1 MTTPPSADTATK
13 DDPWTEIGRL
23 RQSIDNID
31 SALIHILAE
40 RFKLT
45 RAVGAL
51 KASYDLPASSTDRE
65 IEQVARLRELA
76 ASSNLDPDF
85 AEKFITFLVQEVIQ
99 NHLKMRD

>member
-1 MTTPPSADTATK
+1 MTER
-13 DDPWTEIGRL
+13 DPWAEIHRI
-23 RQSIDNID
+23 RKSIDNVD

-51 KASYDLPASSTDRE
+51 KAEFEIPASTPDRE
-65 IEQVARLRELA
+65 KQQIARLRKLA
-76 ASSNLDPDF
+76 LDSELDPDF
-85 AEKFITFLVQEVIQ
+85 AEAFITFLIENVIR